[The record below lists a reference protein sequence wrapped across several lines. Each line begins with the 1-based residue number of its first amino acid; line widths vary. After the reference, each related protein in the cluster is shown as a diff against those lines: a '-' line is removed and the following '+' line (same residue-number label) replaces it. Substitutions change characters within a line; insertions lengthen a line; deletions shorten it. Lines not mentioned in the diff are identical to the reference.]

1 MTAALA
7 YIIQI
12 AVKAIEILIEKLS
25 TLHCLWVMKRSLHNH
40 FQDLACEGSSSSSS
54 SIFVEKIWPTQSS
67 QKLYMQ

>member
-54 SIFVEKIWPTQSS
+54 IFVEKIWQTQSS

>member
-25 TLHCLWVMKRSLHNH
+25 TLHCLWVMKLSLHNH
-40 FQDLACEGSSSSSS
+40 FQDLACEGSSSS
-54 SIFVEKIWPTQSS
+54 IFVEKIWQTQSS
-67 QKLYMQ
+67 QKLYLQ